1 MITGAG
7 RFVRSFVPQQHAYR
21 RAEFL
26 RGCLGAFAGI
36 LVAALVGRAVPGGPE
51 QLPYIV
57 APIGASA
64 VLVFAASAS
73 PLAQPWPLIGGNVL
87 SSLVGIGAG
96 RIFDDIAVAA
106 AVAVG
111 SAIALMMALRCL
123 HPPGGACALF
133 AAVGAAPI
141 RDHGFAF
148 ALWPVGVNSV
158 ALLVIALL
166 VNNLSGRRYPHVPET
181 APAHVEPLPRE
192 KVGVQSADVEQAIA
206 RRDEG
211 LDVMPGDVVSVLHDA
226 EVIALDRR
234 LDRLPCA
241 AIMVRH
247 VQVASVADSVYRAR
261 VLMNE
266 HRVTALP
273 VLDEEHRVQ
282 GIVTAYDL
290 FNLDVAD
297 VAPVTSVM
305 TSPVVSVRP
314 EEPVGALV
322 PLMTER
328 GFRHVP
334 VVDAGEKL
342 LGIITRNEL
351 IAVMHQALIHA
362 TSAPGSGLAE

>member
-1 MITGAG
+1 
-7 RFVRSFVPQQHAYR
+7 VRSFLPQQNAYR
-21 RAEFL
+21 VAEFV
-26 RGCLGAFAGI
+26 RGGLGACAGI
-36 LVAALVGRAVPGGPE
+36 LVAALVGRAIPGGPE

-64 VLVFAASAS
+64 VLLFAAPAS

-87 SSLVGIGAG
+87 SSLVGIGVG
-96 RIFDDIAVAA
+96 RIFDDLAVAA
-106 AVAVG
+106 AIAVG
-111 SAIALMMALRCL
+111 AAIALMMALRCL

-148 ALWPVGVNSV
+148 ALWPVGVNSL
-158 ALLVIALL
+158 ALLAMALL
-166 VNNLSGRRYPHVPET
+166 VNNLTGRRYPHVPET
-181 APAHVEPLPRE
+181 APPHVEPLPRE
-192 KVGVQSADVEQAIA
+192 KVGVQSTDVAQAIA
-206 RRDEG
+206 QRDEG
-211 LDVMPGDVVSVLHDA
+211 LDVMPGDVVSVLRDA
-226 EVIALDRR
+226 ELIALDRR

-241 AIMVRH
+241 AIMVR
-247 VQVASVADSVYRAR
+247 QVRVVGPADSIYRAR

-273 VLDEEHRVQ
+273 VVVDDGRVQ
-282 GIVTAYDL
+282 GIITAYDL

-297 VAPVTSVM
+297 VAPVTSAM
-305 TSPVVSVRP
+305 TSPVVSVHADA
-314 EEPVGALV
+314 PVADLV

-334 VVDAGEKL
+334 VVDAQARL

-351 IAVMHQALIHA
+351 IAVMHQALIHTQDIRPA
-362 TSAPGSGLAE
+362 K